1 MLVKNRVIEEEE
13 LNHKIK
19 NNELIYVDTIKF
31 TLKQY
36 KLPFIGKK
44 KELINTLLLYHKNNY
59 YNKNIEQIIFVQ
71 RRFRDRYSKIDFVN
85 TEDFYTLDPL
95 NKIEK
100 HFLFSYIDQHKF
112 RYGFDIR
119 SLNILI
125 EKSNINPYNRTPIPD
140 NIILTIRNKIEEL
153 KKKNINVTIE
163 DEITLTEEQKLNSRI
178 INIFQKIDTLDIAA
192 GGTNISW
199 FTSLSFHELKKL
211 YRTLED
217 IWNYR
222 AEIPLE
228 QKLKIVPTNNVF
240 KYNLAYII
248 NLSPNYSYYLKN
260 LIIEEINKLITSGV
274 DNESKKLGAYY
285 VLIGLTEVSPGCAQ
299 SLPWLSQS

>member
-13 LNHKIK
+13 INHKIK

-153 KKKNINVTIE
+153 KKFV
-163 DEITLTEEQKLNSRI
+163 
-178 INIFQKIDTLDIAA
+178 KI
-192 GGTNISW
+192 
-199 FTSLSFHELKKL
+199 
-211 YRTLED
+211 
-217 IWNYR
+217 
-222 AEIPLE
+222 
-228 QKLKIVPTNNVF
+228 
-240 KYNLAYII
+240 
-248 NLSPNYSYYLKN
+248 
-260 LIIEEINKLITSGV
+260 
-274 DNESKKLGAYY
+274 
-285 VLIGLTEVSPGCAQ
+285 
-299 SLPWLSQS
+299 